1 MLFSKP
7 AYESG
12 NLERLHQRN
21 TRRSRRL
28 MDLDYE
34 SGSESP
40 TSGYEY
46 EGNSDEDVRRKS
58 EALTGLRRTRR
69 IIDEDDDDNDSKDG
83 EDSTRTEGK
92 KGNERDNEDSSKEKA
107 VTSESKGNRKDDKKS
122 DKERLKTS
130 VNGGEAV
137 KTNVA
142 SSGSEAEAV
151 NIPPAHALHGNKIHP
166 HSRIASVAPVA
177 RTQPLADVSKHR
189 NPSSYPPEG
198 IFPNPPNFEM
208 FKPQFPTKQAPNYVG
223 PNFGNVNLGTSTL
236 TGNNFAGNGSGTRNI
251 SPSNVPGMSPGGPSF
266 PGAQGVGAPNIRT
279 NLGGPNMSGP
289 NPTAPGYSSSNVN
302 YPGTNLRGQNMSGT
316 NFGETYAGG
325 LNNVGTAVGANFGG
339 PNFGGSNT
347 TANGVGGGFG
357 ALKSPT
363 QNIAGSFWTGQNN
376 FNNMYNYSTPGGT
389 PSPVSSPPG
398 NQTLPPPYPAA
409 ARFTNS
415 SQYGNYNQQFQGNS
429 NLQNNYVVP
438 QQSGNFSDSKF
449 FPATPQQP
457 PPPYPSGNSLN
468 ANFYGNRTQEGN
480 VTGNQWTY
488 PEGYG
493 YYPGQGNAAGQ
504 SF

>member
-1 MLFSKP
+1 
-7 AYESG
+7 
-12 NLERLHQRN
+12 
-21 TRRSRRL
+21 
-28 MDLDYE
+28 
-34 SGSESP
+34 
-40 TSGYEY
+40 
-46 EGNSDEDVRRKS
+46 
-58 EALTGLRRTRR
+58 
-69 IIDEDDDDNDSKDG
+69 
-83 EDSTRTEGK
+83 
-92 KGNERDNEDSSKEKA
+92 
-107 VTSESKGNRKDDKKS
+107 
-122 DKERLKTS
+122 
-130 VNGGEAV
+130 
-137 KTNVA
+137 
-142 SSGSEAEAV
+142 
-151 NIPPAHALHGNKIHP
+151 
-166 HSRIASVAPVA
+166 
-177 RTQPLADVSKHR
+177 
-189 NPSSYPPEG
+189 
-198 IFPNPPNFEM
+198 M

-325 LNNVGTAVGANFGG
+325 LNNVGTAIGANFGG